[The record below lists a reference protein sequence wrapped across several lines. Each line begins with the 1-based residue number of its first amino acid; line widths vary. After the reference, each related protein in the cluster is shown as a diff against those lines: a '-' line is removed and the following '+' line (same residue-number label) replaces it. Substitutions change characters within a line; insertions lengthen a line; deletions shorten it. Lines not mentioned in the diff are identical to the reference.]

1 MIFYLYFIFGTT
13 KKRKLMPENEN
24 EESKAGTRTVL
35 MDAKAVQ
42 RVEKYIAK
50 MRSEKGIRLTIGNVF
65 AMALDKM
72 LNDEGV

>member
-1 MIFYLYFIFGTT
+1 
-13 KKRKLMPENEN
+13 
-24 EESKAGTRTVL
+24 

-42 RVEKYIAK
+42 RVEEYIEK
-50 MRSEKGIRLTIGNVF
+50 TRSEKGIRLTIGNVL